1 MVRIVP
7 WCISENSKEVAM
19 RWKAIA
25 VGAVLGAALIATIAQ
40 QGSYGFTRG
49 VTDHATN
56 SQHQILSAPPAA
68 DRVVTD
74 DAPETEPWGPFR
86 TTDW

>member
-1 MVRIVP
+1 
-7 WCISENSKEVAM
+7 M

-40 QGSYGFTRG
+40 QGSYGFARG
-49 VTDHATN
+49 WVVTDHVTN
-56 SQHQILSAPPAA
+56 SRHQILSAAPAA

>member
-1 MVRIVP
+1 
-7 WCISENSKEVAM
+7 M

-25 VGAVLGAALIATIAQ
+25 VGAVLSAAFIATIVQ
-40 QGSYGFTRG
+40 QGSYGFARG
-49 VTDHATN
+49 GVVTDHATN

-68 DRVVTD
+68 NRVVD
-74 DAPETEPWGPFR
+74 PPETEPWGPFR

>member
-1 MVRIVP
+1 M
-7 WCISENSKEVAM
+7 SENSKEVAM

-25 VGAVLGAALIATIAQ
+25 VGAVLGAAFIATMVQ
-40 QGSYGFTRG
+40 QDSYGFARG
-49 VTDHATN
+49 WVVTDHVTN
-56 SQHQILSAPPAA
+56 SRHQILSAPPAA

>member
-1 MVRIVP
+1 M
-7 WCISENSKEVAM
+7 SESSNEVTM

-25 VGAVLGAALIATIAQ
+25 VGAVLSAAFIATIVQ
-40 QGSYGFTRG
+40 QGSYGFARG
-49 VTDHATN
+49 GVVTDHATN
-56 SQHQILSAPPAA
+56 SKHQILSAPPAA

-86 TTDW
+86 TIDW

>member
-1 MVRIVP
+1 
-7 WCISENSKEVAM
+7 M

-25 VGAVLGAALIATIAQ
+25 VGAVLGAAFIATMVQ
-40 QGSYGFTRG
+40 QDSYGFARG
-49 VTDHATN
+49 WVVTDHVTN
-56 SQHQILSAPPAA
+56 SRHQILSAPPAA

>member
-1 MVRIVP
+1 
-7 WCISENSKEVAM
+7 M
-19 RWKAIA
+19 RWKVIA

-40 QGSYGFTRG
+40 QGSYGFARG
-49 VTDHATN
+49 GVVTDHATN
-56 SQHQILSAPPAA
+56 SKHQILSAPPAA

-86 TTDW
+86 TIDW

>member
-1 MVRIVP
+1 M
-7 WCISENSKEVAM
+7 SESSNEVTM

-25 VGAVLGAALIATIAQ
+25 VGAVLSAALIATIVQ
-40 QGSYGFTRG
+40 QGSYGFARG
-49 VTDHATN
+49 GVVTDHATN
-56 SQHQILSAPPAA
+56 SQHQILAPPVA

-74 DAPETEPWGPFR
+74 DPPETEPWGPFR

>member
-1 MVRIVP
+1 M
-7 WCISENSKEVAM
+7 SENSNEVAM

-25 VGAVLGAALIATIAQ
+25 VGAVLSAALIATIVQ
-40 QGSYGFTRG
+40 QGSYGFARG
-49 VTDHATN
+49 GVVK
-56 SQHQILSAPPAA
+56 HQILSAPPAA

-86 TTDW
+86 TIDW